1 VEITPGQGATLVNGH
16 TGGDFTDYR
25 VEHRGEA
32 YTEYRA
38 FMETRR
44 SGGAAGPTA
53 MGVIRD
59 GGRSDAPTASK
70 EAYRQAKA
78 NAAEAR
84 KKKNRMEKL
93 QKEAERL
100 EAEIEEIDN
109 ELNGSAASDYIRAAE
124 LDTRKGECEEALL
137 AVYEELEELGE

>member
-1 VEITPGQGATLVNGH
+1 MNGH

-25 VEHRGEA
+25 VEHRGQA

-44 SGGAAGPTA
+44 GRSAARPTA
-53 MGVIRD
+53 MGRGQD
-59 GGRSDAPTASK
+59 SARSEAATASK

-84 KKKNRMEKL
+84 KKKNRIERL

-100 EAEIEEIDN
+100 EAEIDAIDG
-109 ELNGSAASDYIRAAE
+109 ELNGPAASDYIRAAE
-124 LDTRKGECEEALL
+124 LDTHKTQCEEALM

>member
-1 VEITPGQGATLVNGH
+1 MVNGH

-44 SGGAAGPTA
+44 SGGTVRPTA
-53 MGVIRD
+53 MGVTQD
-59 GGRSDAPTASK
+59 SPKGDAPTASK
-70 EAYRQAKA
+70 EAYQQAKA

-100 EAEIEEIDN
+100 EAEIEAIDE
-109 ELNGSAASDYIRAAE
+109 ELNGPAASNYVRAAE
-124 LDTRKGECEEALL
+124 LDTKKTECEEALM